1 MARFRVLALS
11 LSILSLL
18 VLSTFCFAAQAD
30 RITGAI
36 ATGTTV
42 RLSSGVPMLARP
54 QFDQGAVDPSMKL
67 EYITL
72 LTTPTAAQKKAI
84 NKLLADQ
91 QNPHSANYHKWLTP
105 QQYADRFGLSQTDMA
120 KLVGWLQSQGF
131 TIERTA
137 NARNWIAFSGTA
149 AQVESTFQIEI
160 HNFKVKDEVH
170 FANTRPAAIPAALQ
184 GIVTGFRG
192 FNNIRPKAQNRR
204 AVPAYSF
211 SGGNYQFI
219 APGDITT
226 IYDAATLYNAGINGS
241 GQKLAVMGE
250 TGIFQSDLTNFRQSF
265 GLSAI
270 SCTTS
275 SDVIT
280 ACNTSN
286 FKYVLVNGTATEI
299 YGDLPEADLDIEWSG
314 ATAPGA
320 QVIYVTANSN
330 SGTTWDSWYYAVDNQ
345 STLGESVITMSYTS
359 PCELA
364 EDPTGTG
371 EFTFPGDEAEL
382 AQANLEGI
390 TFMNSSGDTGVAEC
404 DYQASIADYGYQPA
418 YPASSQ
424 YVTGVGGTLI
434 PYTEY
439 GSTYWNT
446 SNTGNGGSAKSY
458 IPEQAWNDS
467 LEFAI
472 FCEANQ
478 SVSFCSGNGVG
489 GGPLLT
495 DWDIMQEDVI
505 GIAAGG
511 GGPSNCVT
519 QDSNFVCQGGFPQ
532 PSWQA
537 SLDVNAINP
546 NGDGMTT
553 TPSRF
558 TPDVSLLASA
568 NWPGYIVCTQL
579 STSGGGSTCDSPS
592 TGVADMLT
600 QCITNQNGNYCS
612 IYGGTSISSPIFA
625 GMMALLN
632 QYVVAHGIQ
641 ATPGLGNVNP
651 MLYSLAA
658 NNGTNGA
665 FNPVTTS
672 SSGSYSIG
680 AFCDP
685 GTPASGLNGE
695 AWPAALQCPSSGT
708 NLIGFNTYDFDATTK
723 YNLAVG
729 LGSVNISHLAAA
741 WSGSTLD
748 ATTTVVTS
756 DLNPSNLG
764 DTVTFTATVTTAGTN
779 TPTGTVTFKDGNTT
793 LGTGTLGAPVGNGIV
808 NSATATY
815 ATSAL
820 QPGTHSITGS
830 YGGDSNNAASTSSP
844 LSQVVNAPD
853 FTVTNT
859 GASTSTVLAGVA
871 TGPVYGFTVTP
882 GGGQSQ
888 FAATV
893 NFSCAFF
900 PGDPTLTNASCTFN
914 PASIPAGTP
923 GIAGVPVTVSVTTAG
938 PNSIDQMRRQQRK
951 RADSR
956 MPWLPMSLPLAG
968 VVMAGFAGR
977 KRSKHF
983 LSGSLCLALVMA
995 GFLVAC
1001 GGGNSTPAVTV
1012 GVSPSAATL
1021 FPNDGADGWPA
1032 QAVGF
1037 TATVSNSTNTAV
1049 TWSLSSS
1056 VSCSGNPS
1064 PCGTVDSSGNY
1075 TAPTIASGLP
1085 SHVTVTATS
1094 QADTTKSASSA
1105 VTLSPTTVPGTYTMT
1120 VTVTESVTSH
1130 NLTPAPTVVVQ

>member
-1 MARFRVLALS
+1 MARSRVLALS
-11 LSILSLL
+11 LSILCIL
-18 VLSTFCFAAQAD
+18 VLSTFSFAAQPD

-42 RLSSGVPMLARP
+42 RLSSGVPMQARP
-54 QFDQGAVDPSMKL
+54 QFDQGAVDPSLKL
-67 EYITL
+67 EYMTL
-72 LTTPTAAQKKAI
+72 LTTPTAAQKRAI

-105 QQYADRFGLSQTDMA
+105 QQYADRFGLSQTDIA
-120 KLVGWLQSQGF
+120 KLLGWLQSQGF

-149 AQVESTFQIEI
+149 GQVERTFQIEI

-192 FNNIRPKAQNRR
+192 FNNFRPKAQNRR

-226 IYDAATLYNAGINGS
+226 MYDAATLYNAGINGS

-250 TGIFQSDLTNFRQSF
+250 TGIFQSDLTNFRQNF

-280 ACNTSN
+280 SCNTST
-286 FKYVLVNGTATEI
+286 FKYVLVNGTASEI

-320 QVIYVTANSN
+320 QVIYVTANAS

-371 EFTFPGDEAEL
+371 EFSFASDEAEL

-472 FCEANQ
+472 FCEANH
-478 SVSFCSGNGVG
+478 SLSFCSDNGVG

-495 DWDIMQEDVI
+495 DWDLMQENVI

-511 GGPSNCVT
+511 GGPSNCVI

-532 PSWQA
+532 PSWQSA
-537 SLDVNAINP
+537 LDVNAINP
-546 NGDGMTT
+546 NGDGMTSS
-553 TPSRF
+553 PSRF

-579 STSGGGSTCDSPS
+579 TTSGGGSTCDSPS

-600 QCITNQNGNYCS
+600 QCITNQNDNYCS

-632 QYVVAHGIQ
+632 QYVVAQGIQ

-665 FNPVTTS
+665 FNPVTTT
-672 SSGSYSIG
+672 SSGSYSVG
-680 AFCDP
+680 AFCTP
-685 GTPASGLNGE
+685 GTPDSGVPSDP
-695 AWPAALQCPSSGT
+695 WPVALQCPASGT
-708 NLIGFNTYDFDATTK
+708 NLIGFNTYDYDATTK

-741 WSGSTLD
+741 WTGSTLD

-756 DLNPSNLG
+756 SLNPSNLG
-764 DTVTFTATVTTAGTN
+764 DSVTFTATVTTSGTN
-779 TPTGTVTFKDGNTT
+779 VPTGTVTFKDGNTT
-793 LGTGTLGAPVGNGIV
+793 LGTGTLGCLCDGIV
-808 NSATATY
+808 NSATTTY
-815 ATSAL
+815 TTSSLSA
-820 QPGTHSITGS
+820 GTHSITAV
-830 YGGDSNNAASTSSP
+830 YGGDTNNAGSTSSP
-844 LSQVVNAPD
+844 WSQIVKEQD
-853 FTVTNT
+853 FQFTGSIADPTSPEPGQTTTTTMTLAAVGGSTFLDTVTYTCSGLPT
-859 GASTSTVLAGVA
+859 GATCSFSPTSGTIGS
-871 TGPVYGFTVTP
+871 GSPSPQTVTI
-882 GGGQSQ
+882 
-888 FAATV
+888 
-893 NFSCAFF
+893 
-900 PGDPTLTNASCTFN
+900 TLN
-914 PASIPAGTP
+914 
-923 GIAGVPVTVSVTTAG
+923 TAG
-938 PNSIDQMRRQQRK
+938 PFAGQAGSGVIHGSRK
-951 RADSR
+951 RAQNH
-956 MPWLPMSLPLAG
+956 MPLLWLPTALPLAG
-968 VVMAGFAGR
+968 IFVLGLGGR
-977 KRSKHF
+977 K
-983 LSGSLCLALVMA
+983 LSRRYRIAGISAMLVLAA
-995 GFLVAC
+995 FLVAC
-1001 GGGNSTPAVTV
+1001 GGGGGSSPPVVAVSVTPSTVN
-1012 GVSPSAATL
+1012 TL
-1021 FPNDGADGWPA
+1021 WPNLQGAPLQA
-1032 QAVGF
+1032 QQF
-1037 TATVSNSTNTAV
+1037 TANVTGTSNTAV
-1049 TWSLSSS
+1049 TWAI
-1056 VSCSGNPS
+1056 
-1064 PCGTVDSSGNY
+1064 SSGGTTDTISSTGLY
-1075 TAPTIASGLP
+1075 TAPTSAP
-1085 SHVTVTATS
+1085 PTHVVVTATS
-1094 QADTTKSASSA
+1094 QADTTKSGNA
-1105 VTLSPTTVPGTYTMT
+1105 TINIQTPTPTGNST
-1120 VTVTESVTSH
+1120 VTVTVQEGTGSGAITHSSSFSLAVT
-1130 NLTPAPTVVVQ
+1130 LPPQ

>member
-18 VLSTFCFAAQAD
+18 VLSTFSFAAQAD

-36 ATGTTV
+36 VTGNTV

-120 KLVGWLQSQGF
+120 KLVGWLQAQGF

-371 EFTFPGDEAEL
+371 EFSFASDEAEL

-404 DYQASIADYGYQPA
+404 DYQGTLAEYGYQPA

-472 FCEANQ
+472 FCEANP

-612 IYGGTSISSPIFA
+612 IYGGTSISAPIFA
-625 GMMALLN
+625 GMVALLN
-632 QYVVAHGIQ
+632 QYVVANNIQ
-641 ATPGLGNVNP
+641 PTPGLGNMNP
-651 MLYSLAA
+651 SLYALAA
-658 NNGTNGA
+658 DNATNGA
-665 FNPVTTS
+665 FNPVVTS
-672 SSGSYSIG
+672 ASGSYSIG

-685 GTPASGLNGE
+685 GQPVSGIPSDP
-695 AWPAALQCPSSGT
+695 WPAALQCPPSGT
-708 NLIGFNTYDFDATTK
+708 NLIGFNTYDYDPTTK

-741 WSGSTLD
+741 IATSRG
-748 ATTTVVTS
+748 TTTTTLAS
-756 DLNPSNLG
+756 SENPSIIG
-764 DTVTFTATVTTAGTN
+764 DSVTFTATVTSAGAN
-779 TPTGTVTFKDGNTT
+779 IPTGIVTFKDGAAQI
-793 LGTGTLGAPVGNGIV
+793 GTGILVGPGSPDGVV
-808 NSATATY
+808 NWATAAYT
-815 ATSAL
+815 TSTLTAG
-820 QPGTHSITGS
+820 PHSITAV
-830 YGGDSNNAASTSSP
+830 YGGDSIDWGGTSSV
-844 LSQVVNAPD
+844 LTQTVAEQD
-853 FTVTNT
+853 FQFSGTISDPAAANPGQTTATTMTLQAVGSSTFLDTVTYSCSGLPT
-859 GASTSTVLAGVA
+859 GATCS
-871 TGPVYGFTVTP
+871 
-882 GGGQSQ
+882 
-888 FAATV
+888 
-893 NFSCAFF
+893 
-900 PGDPTLTNASCTFN
+900 FN
-914 PASIPAGTP
+914 PASGTIVSGTASPATVTITVNTSGP
-923 GIAGVPVTVSVTTAG
+923 FQGAAGGVVHRS
-938 PNSIDQMRRQQRK
+938 RR
-951 RADSR
+951 RAENQK
-956 MPWLPMSLPLAG
+956 PYLWLPTTLPLAG
-968 VVMAGFAGR
+968 IFVLGLGRRKLSRRSRVAGV
-977 KRSKHF
+977 
-983 LSGSLCLALVMA
+983 SLMLVLAA
-995 GFLVAC
+995 FLVAC
-1001 GGGNSTPAVTV
+1001 GGGGNSPPPVTV
-1012 GVSPSAATL
+1012 TVSPSQVNTL
-1021 FPNDGADGWPA
+1021 YPSLPGAPA
-1032 QAVGF
+1032 QTTTQQFSAS
-1037 TATVSNSTNTAV
+1037 VSGTSNTAV
-1049 TWSLSSS
+1049 TWAIT
-1056 VSCSGNPS
+1056 SG
-1064 PCGTVDSSGNY
+1064 GTDDTISATGLY
-1075 TAPTIASGLP
+1075 TAPSSVPAGA
-1085 SHVTVTATS
+1085 VVVTATS
-1094 QADTTKSASSA
+1094 QADSTKSGTA
-1105 VTLSPTTVPGTYTMT
+1105 TIHIQTPTPSGTSLVT
-1120 VTVTESVTSH
+1120 VTVTEGSGAAAITHASTF
-1130 NLTPAPTVVVQ
+1130 NLTVN